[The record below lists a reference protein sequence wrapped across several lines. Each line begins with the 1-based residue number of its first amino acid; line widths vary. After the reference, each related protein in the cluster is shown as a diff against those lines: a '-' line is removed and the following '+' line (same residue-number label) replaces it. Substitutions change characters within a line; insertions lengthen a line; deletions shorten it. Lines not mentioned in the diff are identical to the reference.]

1 MTFQVPESKRSI
13 KQNRFE
19 FEVDGKKYEIPHLKF
34 APVSAIEKFEQEQN
48 MAGLLL
54 TADNDE
60 AREAIRSF
68 DGSQLEPFIEAW
80 SEASG
85 VDAGE

>member
-1 MTFQVPESKRSI
+1 MTFQVPESKKSV

-19 FEVDGKKYEIPHLKF
+19 FEVNGKKYDIPHLKF
-34 APVSAIEKFEQEQN
+34 APVAAIEKFEQEQN

-54 TADNDE
+54 TADTDE

-68 DGSQLEPFIEAW
+68 DGSQLEPFLEAW

-85 VDAGE
+85 TEPGE

>member
-1 MTFQVPESKRSI
+1 MTFQVPESKKSI

-19 FEVDGKKYEIPHLKF
+19 FEVDGKTYDIPHLKF
-34 APVSAIEKFEQEQN
+34 APVAAIEKFEQEQN

-54 TADNDE
+54 TADTDA
-60 AREAIRSF
+60 AREVIRSF

-80 SEASG
+80 QEASG
-85 VDAGE
+85 VEGGE

>member
-1 MTFQVPESKRSI
+1 MAFQVPESKRSI

-19 FEVDGKKYEIPHLKF
+19 FEVDGKTFDIPHLKF
-34 APVSAIEKFEQEQN
+34 APVAAIEKFEQEQN

-54 TADNDE
+54 TADTDE

-68 DGSQLEPFIEAW
+68 DGSQLEPFLEAW
-80 SEASG
+80 NEASG

>member
-1 MTFQVPESKRSI
+1 MTFQVPESKKSV

-19 FEVDGKKYEIPHLKF
+19 FEVNGKKYDIPHLKF
-34 APVSAIEKFEQEQN
+34 APVAAIEKFEQEQN

-54 TADNDE
+54 TADTDE

-68 DGSQLEPFIEAW
+68 DGSQLEPFLEAW

-85 VDAGE
+85 AEPGE

>member
-1 MTFQVPESKRSI
+1 MTFQVPESKKSI

-19 FEVDGKKYEIPHLKF
+19 FEGDGKLYDIPHLKF
-34 APVSAIEKFEQEQN
+34 APVAAIEKFEQEQN

-54 TADNDE
+54 TADTDD
-60 AREAIRSF
+60 AREVIRSF

-80 SEASG
+80 QEASG
-85 VDAGE
+85 VETGE